1 MRLLILGAGG
11 PHRTETALLRA
22 ASALGHEAKLLDAL
36 RLRRVARQLA
46 GRVVSWRADRFEPD
60 FILCTRHA
68 ISAGEAALGRML
80 RGRPS
85 AFWYFDALSPLPPR
99 VVALARLVER
109 VFSTYGYQVDA
120 FRAAGAAEAQFLPQG
135 VDPVATPL
143 ATESGEEL
151 RCELSFIGSGQY
163 LRRHPILRAFAGVG
177 RLQIRGPNWHAA
189 PPDLPVVGGAVRGA
203 SFQRVVQSAS
213 ISLGIDALETQRQE
227 HSGGTSNRLWQV
239 LGAGG
244 FFLTERVAGMERF
257 VGEGAHLVSFGPVEE
272 GVDLARRYLDDTEGR
287 RRIAAAGQAHALAGH
302 TYAHRLELLL
312 GGQGYSST

>member
-22 ASALGHEAKLLDAL
+22 AQALGHEAKLLDAL
-36 RLRRVARQLA
+36 RLRRVTRQLA

-68 ISAGEAALGRML
+68 ISAGEPALARLL

-109 VFSTYGYQVDA
+109 VFSTYTYQVDA
-120 FRAAGAAEAQFLPQG
+120 FRAVGVAEAHFLPQG
-135 VDPVATPL
+135 VDPLESPAAAVAD
-143 ATESGEEL
+143 EEF
-151 RCELSFIGSGQY
+151 RCDLSFIGSGQY
-163 LRRHPILRAFAGVG
+163 LRRHPILRAFATVG

-189 PPDLPVVGGAVRGA
+189 PADLPVVGGAVRGA
-203 SFQRVVQSAS
+203 PFQRVVQAAS

-227 HSGGTSNRLWQV
+227 RGGGTSNRLWQV

-244 FFLTERVAGMERF
+244 FFLTERVGGMERF
-257 VGEGAHLVSFGPVEE
+257 VVDGAHVVGFGPVEE
-272 GVDLARRYLDDTEGR
+272 GVELARHHLRDAAAR
-287 RRIAAAGQAHALAGH
+287 RRIATAGQAHALAEH
-302 TYAHRLELLL
+302 TYAHRLARLL